1 VKVSII
7 IVNRHSKEQVRR
19 CVGSLWQ
26 YCRGA
31 RPEVI
36 VVDNGSFDGCREMLS
51 IQFPSVVHVQ
61 SDTTLGSSAASN
73 LGVKRASGTHLFFLH
88 PETELFE
95 DSVSILMGRVETLND
110 AGALGCQLVNADRS
124 LRTECVR
131 SFPTLVNQVLD
142 SEYLRERFPDSSLWG
157 QRVLHAKWPR
167 YAEVEVVS
175 DACLLVR
182 RSCFDEVGGFSDTF
196 AAFGADADLCFK
208 LRKSGVRVY
217 HIPETGV
224 TYFGPKVA
232 DPRSPVSNVMVRES
246 IFQFMR
252 LHYGRP
258 HALAYRAAMAMSA
271 LVRLFL
277 IPPMMPLGKVI
288 VRHGR
293 GSWNKWMLIF
303 RWSVGGWRSE
313 SGK

>member
-7 IVNRHSKEQVRR
+7 IVNRHSKEHVRR

-36 VVDNGSFDGCREMLS
+36 VVDDGSFDGCGEMLLA
-51 IQFPSVVHVQ
+51 QFPSVVTVQ
-61 SDTTLGSSAASN
+61 SDVNLGWGAASN
-73 LGVKRASGTHLFFLH
+73 LGVKHASGTHLLFLH
-88 PETELFE
+88 PQTALFE
-95 DSVSILMGRVETLND
+95 DSVSVLLDRMDTLND
-110 AGALGCQLVNADRS
+110 AGALGCQLINADRS
-124 LRTECVR
+124 LRTDCVR
-131 SFPTLVNQVLD
+131 SFPTLTNQVLD
-142 SEYLRERFPDSSLWG
+142 SEYLRERFPDSGLWG

-175 DACLLVR
+175 GACLLAR
-182 RSCFDEVGGFSDTF
+182 RSSFDDVGGFSDTF
-196 AAFGADADLCFK
+196 TAFGADADLCYK
-208 LRKSGVRVY
+208 LRKSGARVY

-224 TYFGPKVA
+224 THFGPGIA

-258 HALAYRAAMAMSA
+258 HAFAYRAAMAMSA

-293 GSWNKWMLIF
+293 GSWKKWMLIL
-303 RWSVGGWRSE
+303 RWSVGQQ
-313 SGK
+313 